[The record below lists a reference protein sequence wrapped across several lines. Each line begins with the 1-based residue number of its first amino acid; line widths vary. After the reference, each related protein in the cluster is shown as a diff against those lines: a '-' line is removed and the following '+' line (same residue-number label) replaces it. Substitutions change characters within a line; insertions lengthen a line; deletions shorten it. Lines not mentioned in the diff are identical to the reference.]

1 MSSNGTSDTGG
12 PGLVDYGLLFFLASL
27 WGASFILIKTGVSV
41 LPPATMTAARL
52 VFAAGAMW
60 FALALVR
67 HRLPVDRRSW
77 AFIVTVA
84 LLGTL
89 LPFFLISWGQQA
101 IPTGL
106 TAILMGVMP
115 LTTMVIAHI
124 FIADDRLTLRK
135 ALGVLLGLVGLVV
148 LVGPALLTTV
158 GNDPLSQLAIML
170 AATCYGA
177 SAVVTR
183 RMMVA
188 GVSQIGLATGVMS
201 VAAIA
206 MAPIAFLVDGMPD
219 ALPIGWPLAAIACLG
234 IVQTGFAQI
243 LLFKIVA
250 RQGPSFFSQINFLV
264 PFLGVL
270 WGYTVF
276 GEELAVEAWVALVL
290 IVGGLAVSRGQSRAA
305 SRTALSRS

>member
-1 MSSNGTSDTGG
+1 
-12 PGLVDYGLLFFLASL
+12 
-27 WGASFILIKTGVSV
+27 
-41 LPPATMTAARL
+41 
-52 VFAAGAMW
+52 
-60 FALALVR
+60 
-67 HRLPVDRRSW
+67 
-77 AFIVTVA
+77 
-84 LLGTL
+84 
-89 LPFFLISWGQQA
+89 
-101 IPTGL
+101 
-106 TAILMGVMP
+106 
-115 LTTMVIAHI
+115 
-124 FIADDRLTLRK
+124 
-135 ALGVLLGLVGLVV
+135 
-148 LVGPALLTTV
+148 
-158 GNDPLSQLAIML
+158 
-170 AATCYGA
+170 YGA